1 VMMSIDVHI
10 PEDGHTEAK
19 TKEIN
24 AAAVAAI
31 QRVGPFCTEVEE
43 DVKSSVAAMSGI
55 HVSSCL
61 EMRTWSRNDPLE
73 LHAPVTRDM
82 TL

>member
-73 LHAPVTRDM
+73 LHAPVTWDM